1 MSDVIKH
8 ECGFALIH
16 LKKDLDYFKEKYG
29 TATYAINKMYLM
41 MEKQHNRGH
50 DGAGL
55 ACVKLNMKPGQ
66 RYIARVRSNGQ
77 QPIRDIYKKVNKAIN
92 QATKLHRFDENIDQ
106 FKQSSFCGRITTGHL
121 VLRNF

>member
-1 MSDVIKH
+1 M
-8 ECGFALIH
+8 IH
-16 LKKDLDYFKEKYG
+16 LKKTFIILKKS
-29 TATYAINKMYLM
+29 TALLMYAINKMYLM

-77 QPIRDIYKKVNKAIN
+77 QPIQDIYKKVNKGD
-92 QATKLHRFDENIDQ
+92 KSGD
-106 FKQSSFCGRITTGHL
+106 
-121 VLRNF
+121 